1 MKRLPHARVL
11 VWAALAS
18 ALLLVLAACST
29 PTAPVATFTLDV
41 AVTGSGT
48 VTSSPVG
55 IDTST
60 ASGAQADF
68 EDGTAVTLTATAG
81 TGSSFSGWGG
91 ACAAA
96 VGTTCQVTMDAAK
109 SASATFDL
117 IVGSL
122 ELSITGLPVGATA
135 SVQIT
140 GPGAYDETFASDAT
154 VALPP
159 GAYTVAPA
167 AVSDAAAIY
176 RARPQTVSVVAGS
189 TETVTVAY
197 EQPSVLFYYDALGA
211 AVDNVTPA
219 LDANGFAVTFTSVA
233 ATFDAEVAGGGHDL
247 VIAMVQGS
255 APAINLPTL
264 TTYVDGGGRAIGAD
278 WGQTADFATVFGAS
292 FSGATNL
299 TTADLDAPVLA
310 EGITDPIALENP
322 TYGIFSTGL
331 TAGVDGSSLC
341 TFENADSCLVS
352 GNEGRTA
359 MLGFLMDTVPGTDD
373 QTFWENLSL
382 YVLDY

>member
-1 MKRLPHARVL
+1 MKRLSKSRRLVL
-11 VWAALAS
+11 AALTI

-29 PTAPVATFTLDV
+29 PPATFTLDV
-41 AVTGSGT
+41 SVDGTGS
-48 VTSSPVG
+48 VTSFPVG

-60 ASGAQADF
+60 AGGAQADF
-68 EDGTAVTLTATAG
+68 ADGTAVTLTATAG
-81 TGSSFSGWGG
+81 TGSSLSGWGG

-96 VGTTCQVTMDAAK
+96 VGTTCQLTMDAAK
-109 SASATFDL
+109 SASATFEL

-122 ELSITGLPVGATA
+122 DLTITGLPVGATA

-167 AVSDAAAIY
+167 TVSDAPAIY
-176 RARPQTVSVVAGS
+176 RARSQTVTVVADA
-189 TETVTVAY
+189 TATVTVAY
-197 EQPSVLFYYDALGA
+197 EQPSVLFYNDGIGGA
-211 AVDNVTPA
+211 DDNVTPA
-219 LDANGFAVTFTSVA
+219 LDANGFAVTFTDVV
-233 ATFDAEVAGGGHDL
+233 ATFNAEVSTGGHDL

-255 APAINLPTL
+255 SPAFDLPTL
-264 TTYVDGGGRAIGAD
+264 ATYVEGGGRAIGAD
-278 WGQTADFATVFGAS
+278 WSRTAGFATVFDAI

-299 TTADLDAPVLA
+299 TTADLDAPALA
-310 EGITDPIALENP
+310 EGLTNPIVLENP
-322 TYGIFSTGL
+322 TYGIYSTGL
-331 TAGVDGSSLC
+331 TADVGGSSLC